1 MDKQILIKGLGE
13 KLRSTRRE
21 RNLTQQQLGDLSD
34 LSYKYVG
41 EIERAE
47 KNPSIDVLNRIA
59 DALKVDLLELLDLI
73 PPKTGSKEEEAKET
87 QIAKIEKVLK
97 NLDLDQLE
105 KVLRIARIISEK

>member
-1 MDKQILIKGLGE
+1 MDKQTLIKGLGD
-13 KLRSTRRE
+13 KVRSLRRE
-21 RNLTQQQLGDLSD
+21 KNLTQQELGDLSN

-59 DALKVDLLELLDLI
+59 DALKVDLLELI
-73 PPKTGSKEEEAKET
+73 YVSPPTATSEEEEVRKA

-97 NLDLDQLE
+97 NLDLDQLGKLL
-105 KVLRIARIISEK
+105 KVARIISE